1 MEGGAGIIVTAEE
14 QTQLASPERVLVR
27 GSGACALVAGVRACA
42 MGLSWKPGEDEVKA
56 SVGSDWGELQGHRL
70 LNQGPSLQEAGKFSP
85 QQLAR
90 QTSASPTTGR
100 EGSTLARAACPGV
113 GAGYDAPG
121 KTKTMAV
128 VHDLFDPQKK

>member
-85 QQLAR
+85 QHPQQAGKAPLWPEQHVQGLALDTMHQAR
-90 QTSASPTTGR
+90 QR
-100 EGSTLARAACPGV
+100 LW
-113 GAGYDAPG
+113 
-121 KTKTMAV
+121 
-128 VHDLFDPQKK
+128 Q